1 MSFKDNLGLSMCIG
15 VLCCCIFT
23 LGQLVMFLSSHAP
36 LRQNRY
42 PPFIYFGH
50 FDSLWLQIL
59 IDLCLVSLFVLQ
71 HSFQNC
77 VAVKE
82 FLISKGLGVFERLL
96 YNLGSCLVLQV
107 LMQLWHPTPGW
118 VVWEISTASH
128 PTAWWLFA
136 AIHCIAW
143 LVIYGGCFVIDI
155 TELLGAKQVFY
166 SLQGWPDPL
175 SLKSEGLQPQDVA
188 AEGERLMLLLNSS
201 SFANRGKINIF
212 SIWSEQVTTTHRRKK
227 ITYGLSH
234 RY

>member
-59 IDLCLVSLFVLQ
+59 IDLCL
-71 HSFQNC
+71 
-77 VAVKE
+77 
-82 FLISKGLGVFERLL
+82 
-96 YNLGSCLVLQV
+96 
-107 LMQLWHPTPGW
+107 LWHPTPGW
-118 VVWEISTASH
+118 VVWEISTAAH

-143 LVIYGGCFVIDI
+143 LVIYGSCFVIDI

-175 SLKSEGLQPQDVA
+175 SLKSEGLQRMYSHMRHPSFSALAVLLFA
-188 AEGERLMLLLNSS
+188 HPLMQLDRLLLAYALVLHQLLGWRVDAADYSY
-201 SFANRGKINIF
+201 
-212 SIWSEQVTTTHRRKK
+212 QRRMLQRKERD
-227 ITYGLSH
+227 LCCS
-234 RY
+234 